1 MVALVKHDLQHILK
15 QIRIAERHAAG
26 EDLLTLVAGAA
37 LGTTQA
43 TPQLLPLGLRT
54 VDGTYNNLMPGMTST
69 GAANGLM
76 PRMLRPV
83 FSNDADGDRMPLGPG
98 PTAPVVSNTNYAVVG
113 NVADANPRIIS
124 NLVTDQS
131 LANKA
136 AIVAALT
143 TAGSTDPWGVAEQI
157 HLAYRDLRSAA
168 PSDQAGKQAVLDFM
182 LGTNGLKVEGN
193 SVLVLNVATDGAS
206 APYNSFFTIF
216 GQFFDHGLDLID
228 KGGSGKVYMPLQPDD
243 PLYVP
248 GGRSNFMVLTRA
260 TNQPGPDGI
269 VGTADDVRETVNR
282 TTPWID
288 LNQVYTSHASH
299 QVFLREY
306 VMRDGRPY
314 ATGKML
320 EGAAGG
326 PPNWADVKA
335 QALSML
341 GIRLSDTDVARVPML
356 ATDAYGNFIPGA
368 SGLPQLVLA
377 GPPQVLVEG
386 NLASPISTAGA
397 VATGVVFLADIA
409 HDSDPGAGL
418 PADADTLTGN
428 AQARDQR
435 GTRLTYDDEMLA
447 RHFIVGDGRGNENIA
462 LTAVHTV
469 FHSEH
474 NHRIDQAKEV
484 LIASALEGD
493 IAFLNEWLKQ
503 PVQSVPADL
512 GTLVWDGERLF
523 QAARFSTEMV
533 YQHLV
538 FEQFARGISPT
549 IDPFVFSN
557 NPDIDP
563 AITAEF
569 AHVVYRFG
577 HSMLNETVERVSI
590 DGSLSDPIG
599 LIQAFLNPVEFN
611 LLGGQ
616 QVDARTAAGA
626 LIRGMSLQVGNEID
640 EHITDALR
648 NNLVGLPL
656 DLGALNIARGRETG
670 VPTLN
675 EARRQFF
682 EATNDS
688 TLKPYDNWTHFAQF
702 LKNPASIV
710 NFIAA
715 YGTHASVT
723 GAVTLEAKREAAEA
737 LVFGGDGAPADRLD
751 FLNARGA
758 YAGGSLGGLNTVDFW
773 VGGLAEMKVPFGG
786 MLGTTFNYVF
796 EVQMEKLQAGDR
808 FYYLSRTQGLNLLNE
823 LEADSFGALV
833 YRNTDIGQIGST
845 HVAAN
850 LFATPDLTIE
860 TDLARQT
867 DYDVNGQSAS
877 GKDPVHANPILNT
890 IRPLVI
896 RSDGDG
902 NLANGLE
909 NVQYT
914 SDLHIV
920 LGGTEANNVLTAGAG
935 DDTVWGDGGND
946 RLEGGLGNDHLFGGK
961 GDDIITDAGSDVGDV
976 IEGGEG
982 NDVISGGNGLDLL
995 FGSAGN
1001 DFVFG
1006 SQDDKDITGG
1016 LGDDF
1021 IQGGTGSNFLKGS
1034 EGSDWIEGGDGSA
1047 GFDGLAGENSEL
1059 FFNSTII
1066 GHDVLNGRGGDSD
1079 YDGESGDDIMVQG
1092 SGVQRSN
1099 GMAGFDWATHKGDA
1113 LAASSDLGIPIFA
1126 TQQNFILRDR
1136 FDLVEGLSGWNLND
1150 TLTGRDVLLGIAGAA
1165 GGVGVPAIITDPT
1178 SPYLSYS
1185 NALTQEGVDRIAG
1198 LSAIVSHLGTETFTV
1213 AGERHTV
1220 RVFDQ
1225 ASVVRN
1231 AAGAA
1236 TFVHDTPA
1244 DILLGGGGA
1253 DVITGKDGNDII
1265 DGDRWLNTRI
1275 GIVRNGVE
1283 IATADGMS
1291 TSVTDLAGNVLH
1303 GGRSLSALMIDRVYA
1318 AGELKIVR
1326 ELLDGDAAN
1335 TAVDVAVYRGQ
1346 VTEYDFFR
1354 HADGSLTVAHA
1365 RPRIAGGND
1374 GVDRLHNI
1382 EALQFAAPVGL
1393 NTLGIQQLQL
1403 NRAPVVAVNVET
1415 NLRMAENTTG
1425 LLATAQFVDPNTG
1438 ALILNFNAA
1447 GQASVVQAAPL
1458 TLSLGGADA
1467 RYFSIDP
1474 LGQLRLNS
1482 ALNFEQRTDFNQ
1494 DGIYSVSVIASDGLL
1509 STSQE
1514 FSLTITNVNE
1524 APAGQISVTGATVL
1538 GGTLIVASTLLDP
1551 DGNGP
1556 ITWGWRAN
1564 GIDIAGA
1571 TGAAYVLSA
1580 NDVGKSITAVARYT
1594 DGGGFFNEV
1603 VSAATAPVLA
1613 EITGTAGNDT
1623 LNGNAANNVM
1633 RGLAGIDTL
1642 NGLAGNDSLF
1652 GGDGNDILNGGDGN
1666 DFLDGGAGSDRLTGG
1681 AGDDTYVYDAADA
1694 IVEAANGGAD
1704 TLQVALASFT
1714 LSVANVENL
1723 SFIGVGNFTGT
1734 GSTGN
1739 NVITGGA
1746 GNDVLSGAAGNDT
1759 LLGGAGA
1766 DTLIGGAGVDRFTG
1780 GAGADVFR
1788 LGAVT
1793 ESGLTAALRDV
1804 ITDFQKGVDRIDL
1817 SIIDANASTTLNDAF
1832 AFRGT
1837 TAIGGLGQMN
1847 MAYDAATN
1855 TTVIS
1860 ANVTGTTAA
1869 EFTLALLG
1877 NYTSGVNA
1885 LTATDFVL

>member
-1 MVALVKHDLQHILK
+1 MVALVKHDLQYILK
-15 QIRIAERHAAG
+15 QIRIAERHSAG
-26 EDLLTLVAGAA
+26 EDLLTLVSGAA
-37 LGTTQA
+37 LGSTQ
-43 TPQLLPLGLRT
+43 TSPQLLPLGLRT
-54 VDGTYNNLMPGMTST
+54 VDGTFNNLMPGMST
-69 GAANGLM
+69 IGAAHQAM
-76 PRMLRPV
+76 PRLLRPV
-83 FSNDADGDRMPLGPG
+83 FSHDADGDRMPLGPG
-98 PTAPVVSNTNYAVVG
+98 PTAQVVTNTNYAVVG

-124 NLVTDQS
+124 NLVADQS
-131 LANKA
+131 LGNKA

-143 TAGSTDPWGVAEQI
+143 TAGSADPWGVAQQI
-157 HLAYRDLRSAA
+157 HLAYQDLTRSAPA
-168 PSDQAGKQAVLDFM
+168 DKPAKQAVLDFM
-182 LGTNGLKVEGN
+182 LGTNGLIMEGS
-193 SVLVLNVATDGAS
+193 SVAVLNVATDGAS

-216 GQFFDHGLDLID
+216 GQFFSHGLDLID
-228 KGGSGKVYMPLQPDD
+228 KGNAGKVYMPLQPDD

-260 TNQPGPDGI
+260 TNQPGADGI
-269 VGTADDVRETVNR
+269 LGTADDGHDTTNR

-299 QVFLREY
+299 QVFLREF
-306 VMRDGRPY
+306 VLRDGRPE
-314 ATGKML
+314 ATGKLL
-320 EGAAGG
+320 EGSAGG
-326 PPNWADVKA
+326 APTWADIKA
-335 QALSML
+335 QALNIL

-356 ATDAYGNFIPGA
+356 ATDAYGNFIAGPN
-368 SGLPQLVLA
+368 GLPQLVKA

-386 NLASPISTAGA
+386 NLANPVSTLGA
-397 VATGVVFLADIA
+397 VATGVVFLADLA
-409 HDSDPGAGL
+409 HDADPGAGL
-418 PADADTLTGN
+418 LADADTLTGN
-428 AQARDQR
+428 AQPRDAR
-435 GTRLTYDDEMLA
+435 GVRLSYDNELLD
-447 RHFIVGDGRGNENIA
+447 RHFIVGDGRANENIV

-474 NHRIDQAKEV
+474 NHRIDQVKEV

-493 IAFLNEWLKQ
+493 VAFLNEWLAQ
-503 PVQSVPADL
+503 PVQSLPGDL

-538 FEQFARGISPT
+538 FEQFARGVSPT

-590 DGSLSDPIG
+590 DGSTSDPIG

-616 QVDARTAAGA
+616 EVDARTATGA
-626 LIRGMSLQVGNEID
+626 LIRGMSQQVGNEID
-640 EHITDALR
+640 EHVTDALR

-656 DLGALNIARGRETG
+656 DLAALNIARGRETG

-715 YGTHASVT
+715 YGTHASIT
-723 GAVTLEAKREAAEA
+723 TATTLQGKRDAAEA
-737 LVFGGDGAPADRLD
+737 LVFGGEGAPADRLD
-751 FLNARGA
+751 FLNAKGA
-758 YAGGSLGGLNTVDFW
+758 YAGGTLGGLNNVDFW

-786 MLGTTFNYVF
+786 MLGTTFNHVF

-850 LFATPDLTIE
+850 LFATPDLIIE
-860 TDLARQT
+860 ADLARQA
-867 DYDVNGQSAS
+867 DYDAADQSVS

-890 IRPLVI
+890 IRPLVM
-896 RSDGDG
+896 RTDGDG
-902 NLANGLE
+902 NVDNGLE

-946 RLEGGLGNDHLFGGK
+946 RLEGGLGNDHIFGGT
-961 GDDIITDAGSDVGDV
+961 GDDIITDSGSDVGDV
-976 IEGGEG
+976 IEGGDG

-1006 SQDDKDITGG
+1006 TQDDKDITGG

-1021 IQGGTGSNFLKGS
+1021 IQGGSGSNFLKGS
-1034 EGSDWIEGGDGSA
+1034 EGSDWIEGGDGSG

-1079 YDGESGDDIMVQG
+1079 YDGESGDDIMIQG

-1099 GMAGFDWATHKGDA
+1099 GMAGFDWATHKGDT

-1150 TLTGRDVLLGIAGAA
+1150 TLTGRDVLLGVA
-1165 GGVGVPAIITDPT
+1165 GGVGEVGVPAIITDPT

-1283 IATADGMS
+1283 VATAEGMS
-1291 TSVTDLAGNVLH
+1291 TAVTDLAGNVLH
-1303 GGRSLSALMIDRVYA
+1303 GGRSLSSLMIDRVYA

-1335 TAVDVAVYRGQ
+1335 TSVDVAVYRGQ

-1365 RPRIAGGND
+1365 RPNIAGGND
-1374 GVDRLHNI
+1374 GIDRLYNI
-1382 EALQFAAPVGL
+1382 EALQFASPVGL

-1403 NRAPVVAVNVET
+1403 NRAPAVAVAVDTNV
-1415 NLRMAENTTG
+1415 RMAENTTG
-1425 LLATAQFVDPNTG
+1425 LVATAQFVDPNTG

-1447 GQASVVQAAPL
+1447 GQATISQAAPL
-1458 TLSLGGADA
+1458 TLSLGGVDA
-1467 RYFSIDP
+1467 RFFTIDQ

-1482 ALNFEQRTDFNQ
+1482 ALNFEQRTDFNR
-1494 DGIYSVSVIASDGLL
+1494 DGIYAVNVIASDGVL
-1509 STSQE
+1509 STTQE
-1514 FSLTITNVNE
+1514 FNLTITNVNE
-1524 APAGQISVTGATVL
+1524 APTGQVSVTGAAVL
-1538 GGTLIVASTLLDP
+1538 GGTLTAVSTLVDP
-1551 DGNGP
+1551 DGNGT

-1564 GIDIAGA
+1564 GTAI
-1571 TGAAYVLSA
+1571 TGANGASYVLTAS
-1580 NDVGKSITAVARYT
+1580 DVGKTITAVARYT

-1603 VSAATAPVLA
+1603 ASAPSVPVLA

-1642 NGLAGNDSLF
+1642 NGLAGNDSLY

-1666 DFLDGGAGSDRLTGG
+1666 DLLDGGAGSDRLTGG

-1694 IVEAANGGAD
+1694 IVEVVNGGTD

-1714 LSVANVENL
+1714 LSTANVENL
-1723 SFIGVGNFTGT
+1723 TFTGIGNFTGT
-1734 GSTGN
+1734 GSAGN

-1746 GNDVLSGAAGNDT
+1746 GNDVLSGAAGNDS
-1759 LLGGAGA
+1759 LIGGAGN
-1766 DTLIGGAGVDRFTG
+1766 DTLIGGAGADRLSG
-1780 GAGADVFR
+1780 GVGADVFR
-1788 LGAVT
+1788 LSATT

-1804 ITDFQKGVDRIDL
+1804 ITDFQKGADRIDL
-1817 SIIDANASTTLNDAF
+1817 SIIDASATAVGNNAFTF
-1832 AFRGT
+1832 VGT
-1837 TAIGGLGQMN
+1837 TGITAVGQLN
-1847 MAYDAATN
+1847 MAFDAASN

-1860 ANVTGTTAA
+1860 GNVSGTTAP

-1877 NYTSGVNA
+1877 NYTTGVNA
-1885 LTATDFVL
+1885 LTATDFLL